1 MKSYHSSKPSSDFH
15 SILNKSKLLA
25 LDKQGL
31 PDLIPACISDSFS
44 QSTPLFLIH
53 SIPSCR
59 NSSSSDLY
67 VVLSTIWGLPRC
79 SVVKN
84 PSTNAGDTEDSD
96 SSLWSNATF
105 LKSFYLSSLFKMHN
119 YLPFCSVFLQSTY
132 HYLTCQNLFSCLFSS
147 FSYRT

>member
-1 MKSYHSSKPSSDFH
+1 MKSCHSSKPSSDFH

-84 PSTNAGDTEDSD
+84 PSANAGDTEDSGSILGLGRHPGQGNGNPLQYSCLENPTD
-96 SSLWSNATF
+96 RG
-105 LKSFYLSSLFKMHN
+105 
-119 YLPFCSVFLQSTY
+119 LQSKG
-132 HYLTCQNLFSCLFSS
+132 LQRVGND
-147 FSYRT
+147 